1 MDSKAPR
8 FILDDLLESDVL
20 DLPDQEGR
28 HAMQVLRMQSGDT
41 VELTDGKGN
50 LAIATITHAGK
61 KHCSVAV
68 HERLSEQPIEP
79 AVTLAIAP
87 VKSMDR
93 MGWLLEKLTEVG
105 ISRIIPVITDR
116 SERRSIR
123 SDKAIATMQSALKQS
138 RRCWLPEWQEPVSFA
153 DFWKQQNENVFFAHC
168 MAGEKQL
175 LSRCVPPG
183 QPCTILIGPEGDFTP
198 EELQLALENK
208 AIPVSLGEQRLR
220 TETAALQAVITVHL
234 LNGKL

>member
-28 HAMQVLRMQSGDT
+28 HAMQVLRMQFGDT

-50 LAIATITHAGK
+50 LAIATITMQV

-93 MGWLLEKLTEVG
+93 MGWLLKTDRSRHL
-105 ISRIIPVITDR
+105 RIILVITDR

-175 LSRCVPPG
+175 LLSRCVPPG

-208 AIPVSLGEQRLR
+208 AIPCLVRR
-220 TETAALQAVITVHL
+220 TALAH
-234 LNGKL
+234 